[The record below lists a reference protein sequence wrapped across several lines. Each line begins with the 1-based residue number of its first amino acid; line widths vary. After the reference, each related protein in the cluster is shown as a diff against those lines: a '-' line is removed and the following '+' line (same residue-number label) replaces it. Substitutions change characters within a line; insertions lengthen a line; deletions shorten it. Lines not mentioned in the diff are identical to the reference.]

1 MGRQI
6 KRPDLEATSPP
17 FFDLHVGHSAKVLAP
32 AHAGSPE
39 GVFWVKVLEI
49 QDESLLGV
57 ITSCDS
63 SGRPCEIG
71 LHDVIEFESRHVF
84 GLF

>member
-6 KRPDLEATSPP
+6 KRPELEATSPP
-17 FFDLHVGHSAKVLAP
+17 FFELDVGHRVKILPSG
-32 AHAGSPE
+32 HPE
-39 GVFWVKVLEI
+39 PFWVRVLDI
-49 QDESLLGV
+49 ADDQMLGV
-57 ITSCDS
+57 VTNCPDGSK
-63 SGRPCEIG
+63 GEREFPELR